1 MHSTSST
8 APSTIEPAELD
19 RPSKDPELV
28 ALGRR
33 ISAQRRARGWTQRDL
48 GIRSSVNVGSI
59 GHVEQGAQNPGLLNL
74 LKIAR
79 GLEMP
84 ASKLLDGLPKSTP
97 QRAN

>member
-1 MHSTSST
+1 MHSISST
-8 APSTIEPAELD
+8 AQAPVEPAELA

-48 GIRSSVNVGSI
+48 GIRASVNVGSI

-97 QRAN
+97 RRTN

>member
-1 MHSTSST
+1 MHNTSST
-8 APSTIEPAELD
+8 VQSPVEAAEVGRPA
-19 RPSKDPELV
+19 KDPELV

-48 GIRSSVNVGSI
+48 GLRASVNVGSI

>member
-1 MHSTSST
+1 MHNPSST
-8 APSTIEPAELD
+8 VQSPVEPAEVG

-48 GIRSSVNVGSI
+48 GLRSSVNVGSI

-97 QRAN
+97 RRTN